1 MPKQFLRR
9 NWDKYRRIGKGRRK
23 LQKWRKPLGK
33 SNKMRLGMKSY
44 PKVVAVG
51 YKKSEKERKKL
62 PLVINNIRELDKIDA
77 KEILIG
83 KVGKKKK
90 IELVNRARE
99 KGIKI
104 LNLNVK
110 KFFKKIEKDGKKEN
124 KKTEEKGN
132 KTQEENKEKEKEK
145 K

>member
-1 MPKQFLRR
+1 
-9 NWDKYRRIGKGRRK
+9 
-23 LQKWRKPLGK
+23 
-33 SNKMRLGMKSY
+33 MKSY